1 MKHFANSFEL
11 GIFVGGP
18 EFVVATV
25 PPGATDFF
33 DKSFE

>member
-1 MKHFANSFEL
+1 MKHLANSFEL

-25 PPGATDFF
+25 PGTVGDFF
-33 DKSFE
+33 EISFE